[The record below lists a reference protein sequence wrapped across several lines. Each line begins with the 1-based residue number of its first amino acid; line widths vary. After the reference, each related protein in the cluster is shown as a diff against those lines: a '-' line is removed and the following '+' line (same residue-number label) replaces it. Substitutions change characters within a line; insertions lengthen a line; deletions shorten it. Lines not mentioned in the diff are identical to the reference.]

1 MRQFRDQKIELLAPA
16 GNFEIFKAIVET
28 GCDAIY
34 FGGQRMNMR
43 MIRKGFNFS
52 DEELKEAILLANEKG
67 KATYIT
73 VNNLLDHEE
82 VGALDEY
89 LAYLS
94 NIKPTGIIVQD
105 MAVLNRIEK
114 NHFDLEVHAS
124 VMMNVHNLQ
133 MIHVLEKKGVKRV
146 VLSRET
152 TLAEARYFKDHSDMA
167 LEYFTHGD
175 MCVTHGA
182 QCTTSA
188 MLFGMSSNRGKC
200 LKPCRWWF
208 DYEGKRAFPLAV
220 KDMSMITHLPEMIHA
235 GITSY
240 KIEGRM
246 REKEFI
252 TQLINQYAQVFDRY
266 IEDPVAYDYHD
277 AEAWVFVNRKRD
289 LSTAF
294 AFGNPGAENI
304 NSRYEGTGKF
314 YSTGKMFST
323 PTPERIMDSEQLKA
337 ISQVFGEN
345 VSGAKTLSVRVED
358 MPQAFSAIEEG
369 VDRIILSADVFE
381 PKKVFS
387 VSDIKTLAKKKGNAE
402 LFISTPRMMDDLKIT
417 QYASYLEKLIDDIDG
432 VLISNLG
439 ALHAFKDLP
448 VRVKR
453 IMDASANIH
462 NHEAALF
469 YYGLGSDL
477 VTPSVELPA
486 QALKA
491 FLDNADKTEIITF
504 GRLTTMYM
512 AHDLFKA
519 HEHPVDQPFILHNE
533 GGEYEVKRDVHG
545 KCHLLMQNAFTLMPF
560 INQLNAKSVRIE
572 AQTLPAEILKQII
585 RLHKRIMASTDMTPY
600 DVTHMIQVEMPS
612 LNLTFGA
619 TRF

>member
-16 GNFEIFKAIVET
+16 GNFEIFKAIAET

-73 VNNLLDHEE
+73 VNNLLDHDE
-82 VGALDEY
+82 VSVLDDY
-89 LAYLS
+89 LAYLAE
-94 NIKPTGIIVQD
+94 IKPTGIIVQD

-133 MIHVLEKKGVKRV
+133 MIHSLAQKGVKRV
-146 VLSRET
+146 VLSREM
-152 TLAEARYFKDHSDMA
+152 TLAEARYFKDHSDVE

-252 TQLINQYAQVFDRY
+252 TQLIDQYSQVFDRY

-277 AEAWVFVNRKRD
+277 AEAWVYENRKRD
-289 LSTAF
+289 LSTAY
-294 AFGNPGAENI
+294 AFGNPGTENI
-304 NSRYEGTGKF
+304 NARYEGTGKF

-323 PTPERIMDSEQLKA
+323 PTPERLVDSEQITA
-337 ISQVFGEN
+337 ISQALGDN
-345 VSGAKTLSVRVED
+345 VCASKRLSVRVED
-358 MPQAFSAIEEG
+358 MEQAVAALEEG
-369 VDRIILSADVFE
+369 VDRLILSADVFE

-387 VSDIKTLAKKKGNAE
+387 VADVKALAQKKGTTE
-402 LFISTPRMMDDLKIT
+402 LLISTPRMMDDLMISK
-417 QYASYLEKLIDDIDG
+417 YASYLEKLITDIDG
-432 VLISNLG
+432 IVISNLG
-439 ALHAFKDLP
+439 ALHAFKDFP
-448 VRVKR
+448 ERINRV
-453 IMDASANIH
+453 MDASANIH
-462 NHEAALF
+462 NHEAASF
-469 YYGLGSDL
+469 YYGLGVDA

-486 QALKA
+486 NALNA
-491 FLDNADKTEIITF
+491 FLENTDRVELITF

-519 HEHPVDQPFILHNE
+519 HEHPKNQPLIFHNE

-545 KCHLLMQNAFTLMPF
+545 KCHLLMQNNFTLMPF
-560 INQLNAKSVRIE
+560 INQLNAKSIRIE
-572 AQTLPAEILKQII
+572 AQTLQGETLKQII
-585 RLHKRIMASTDMTPY
+585 RLHKRIIGSPEMTPN
-600 DVTHMIQVEMPS
+600 DVVQLIQVEMPS
-612 LNLTFGA
+612 LKLTFGA